1 MYRDVVSSLT
11 NMRLSE
17 HQLHQKCREEHLP
30 LISLK
35 FRWRT
40 VGAFLKL
47 TEQQLHDIEIDCRGE
62 QERRMATLRSWMR
75 TFGDRATYGV
85 LMRAML
91 RCQDLEHA
99 MNVGVILLR
108 SERRLNSD
116 SKSAALSIGMINCKN
131 LS

>member
-1 MYRDVVSSLT
+1 MYRDVVASLPSR
-11 NMRLSE
+11 MKLSE
-17 HQLHQKCREEHLP
+17 RQLHQQCREEHLP

-47 TEQQLHDIEIDCRGE
+47 SEQQLHDIEADNRSE
-62 QERRMATLRSWMR
+62 QERRLATLRSWLR

-85 LMRAML
+85 LMRAMI
-91 RCQDLEHA
+91 RCQDVDHA
-99 MNVGVILLR
+99 RNVGVILLR

-116 SKSAALSIGMINCKN
+116 SK
-131 LS
+131 